1 MWLHTVSNKALP
13 SLVKLKKQAE
23 IKEMRQLHDTECF
36 IIVDPQ
42 TISATERKHV
52 LESDWSNCA
61 NVNPQHQWMPQEQV
75 SSPTVMTE
83 SKMIT
88 SIVEARKRIDDILN
102 AFIQTEVERQDN

>member
-1 MWLHTVSNKALP
+1 
-13 SLVKLKKQAE
+13 
-23 IKEMRQLHDTECF
+23 
-36 IIVDPQ
+36 
-42 TISATERKHV
+42 
-52 LESDWSNCA
+52 
-61 NVNPQHQWMPQEQV
+61 MPQEQV